1 MLSLSELLKGKALN
15 SLPKEH
21 QDNLAVLLEKINKIR
36 IAYNKL
42 MTVTSGYRSLQEHLD
57 IYKRKGITDQ
67 NRIPMKSAHLVGLAC
82 DIADYDGSLKKWL
95 SQNISILEE
104 NGYTVKIFLIQ
115 NYGFIYNIGNLYLE
129 RDFLY
134 HERDYYRHL

>member
-104 NGYTVKIFLIQ
+104 NGLYCEDFSYTKLWVHIQ
-115 NYGFIYNIGNLYLE
+115 YRKPISGKRFFIP
-129 RDFLY
+129 
-134 HERDYYRHL
+134 